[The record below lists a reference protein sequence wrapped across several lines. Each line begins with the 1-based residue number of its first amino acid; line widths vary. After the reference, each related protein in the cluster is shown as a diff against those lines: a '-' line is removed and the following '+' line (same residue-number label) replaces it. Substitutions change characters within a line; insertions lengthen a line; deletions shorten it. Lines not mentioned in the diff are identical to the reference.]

1 MDIIFSR
8 HAKRRMKLYSLSE
21 DSIRDLLA
29 QEDLIQGKNEI
40 LKDQSSGKKVIKIV
54 VVVE

>member
-8 HAKRRMKLYSLSE
+8 HAKRRMKLYSLPE

-40 LKDQSSGKKVIKIV
+40 LKDQSSG
-54 VVVE
+54 